1 LYKGNTALLR
11 GIESV
16 VPSTSSYRQDQIS
29 AATPNKSKLP
39 LHMSKGPIDIIK
51 FLENTSKTSSINSP
65 VLNNRNALKDK
76 DAFKTVSHTDSA
88 TRKYRSDFMNYVKP
102 ISDVSPERYIHTQEG
117 ESKKQSL
124 YQGGFVEETDEG
136 KQVDQ
141 EYTEFV
147 ESEEVMADLP
157 ERGNKAESVNGSYA
171 DHDDI
176 IKEEVT
182 YDILDQS
189 DSNAV
194 IDDEEASIFNKHDID
209 TNKKLTST
217 YPTQPTNR
225 KYEEEKVNYRGRG
238 LKNPMK
244 VPKIPNELHNIQG
257 KEITPESFEIHS
269 LLGKGAFGKVYL
281 VTKKDTGKQYAM
293 KVLSKE
299 TIIKSKITR
308 YALTEKNIMSRI
320 PHPFIVGLHYA
331 FQTNDF
337 LYLILDLCSQGN
349 MGDHLDAVNNI
360 DEQNSK
366 YYA

>member
-1 LYKGNTALLR
+1 LG
-11 GIESV
+11 
-16 VPSTSSYRQDQIS
+16 
-29 AATPNKSKLP
+29 
-39 LHMSKGPIDIIK
+39 
-51 FLENTSKTSSINSP
+51 NTSKTSSINSP
-65 VLNNRNALKDK
+65 VVNNRNALKDK
-76 DAFKTVSHTDSA
+76 NAFKTVSYTDSE
-88 TRKYRSDFMNYVKP
+88 TRKYRSEFMNHLKP
-102 ISDVSPERYIHTQEG
+102 ISDVSPERYLNTQEG

-136 KQVDQ
+136 KQAEQ

-157 ERGNKAESVNGSYA
+157 ERGNKAESVNGSYV

-176 IKEEVT
+176 IIQEEVT
-182 YDILDQS
+182 YDVLDQS

-194 IDDEEASIFNKHDID
+194 IDDQEASISKKHDIN
-209 TNKKLTST
+209 TNKKLTSAYT
-217 YPTQPTNR
+217 TQPTNR
-225 KYEEEKVNYRGRG
+225 KHEEEKVSYRGRG

-244 VPKIPNELHNIQG
+244 VPEIPKELHNIKG
-257 KEITPESFEIHS
+257 KEITPENFEIHS

-293 KVLSKE
+293 KVLLKE

-360 DEQNSK
+360 DEQTSK